1 MEDGTSKVLGGDGES
16 LIGLSGSLTH
26 GKTETEVYLG
36 GSYKIP
42 DFENEWKLALVK
54 IPMT

>member
-1 MEDGTSKVLGGDGES
+1 MKDGSSKVLGGYGES
-16 LIGLSGSLTH
+16 LIGLSGSLTQ

-42 DFENEWKLALVK
+42 GLENEWKLALVK

>member
-1 MEDGTSKVLGGDGES
+1 MEDGTSKVLSGDGES